1 MQQAHPKNNWINQT
15 RNDFDSL
22 LPLIDKNTKAAKSKR
37 SERAIFK
44 LFSAGVKTQRDE
56 WVYEFSPKA
65 LEAKMKFFVEQY
77 ERVRTTGRPQTKDPI
92 KWDRELDKYL
102 NRGIEK
108 HFNKEAIVPSLYRPF
123 CKQWFYFDRHF
134 NGMVYQWASI
144 LPTQADTNRLIMY
157 TQPGSQKPFM
167 VGSAETV
174 CDLHFVGAAAG
185 SECLPLYRY
194 DDAGNRTDN
203 ITDWALD
210 QFKKQYQP
218 GRAKQNRPIT
228 KQAIFQYVYGVF
240 HDPVYRE
247 KYAQNLKREFPRI
260 PFYADFWQWADWG
273 KELMDLHIGFEKVAP
288 AKLARTD
295 IPDEKSRKAGVT
307 PKALLKADND
317 AGYILLDSETTLSG
331 IPKEAWTYM
340 LGNRSA
346 LEWILDQYKEK
357 KPKDQTIRE
366 KFDTYRFADYK
377 EKVIDL
383 LMRVTTVS
391 VQTTAIVDL
400 MKKAAR

>member
-1 MQQAHPKNNWINQT
+1 M
-15 RNDFDSL
+15 
-22 LPLIDKNTKAAKSKR
+22 
-37 SERAIFK
+37 
-44 LFSAGVKTQRDE
+44 SA
-56 WVYEFSPKA
+56 PI
-65 LEAKMKFFVEQY
+65 
-77 ERVRTTGRPQTKDPI
+77 I
-92 KWDRELDKYL
+92 KWDSDLDRYL

-108 HFNKEAIVPSLYRPF
+108 HFDKEAIVPSLYRPF

-134 NGMVYQWASI
+134 NGRVYQWTSI
-144 LPTQADTNRLIMY
+144 LPTQSDTNRLILY

-210 QFKKQYQP
+210 QFKKHYHP

-228 KQAIFQYVYGVF
+228 KEAIFYYVYGVL
-240 HDPVYRE
+240 HDPAYRE

-273 KELMDLHIGFEKVAP
+273 KELVDLHIGYEQAAP
-288 AKLARTD
+288 AKLTRTD
-295 IPDEKSRKAGVT
+295 IPDEKSLKAGVA
-307 PKALLKADND
+307 PKAMLKSDKD
-317 AGYILLDSETTLSG
+317 TGSIVLDSETTLSG
-331 IPKEAWTYM
+331 VPREAWTYT

-357 KPKDQTIRE
+357 KPKDPTIRE

-391 VQTTAIVDL
+391 IRTVSIVNE
-400 MKKAAR
+400 MQKRANQ